1 MSGGNIFVYE
11 QLMEQKMMLQMLMMR
26 QAAADAAGNQE
37 KGSASRRAGRDRQN
51 GAGANN
57 LQNGTLPARRTKKTL
72 PTPQT
77 STAAAASTLKKSEA
91 TPPLPRKPPRPLP
104 RLWSRPTHPI
114 DAPAHGL
121 SFRQVSAGCCRL
133 TGVNVKSWPFQ
144 SISTT
149 SDGLTFCSS
158 SAVASELA
166 SRC

>member
-77 STAAAASTLKKSEA
+77 STAAAACTLNKSEA
-91 TPPLPRKPPRPLP
+91 TPPCPENLHDLSRASGAAQLTRLMPRR
-104 RLWSRPTHPI
+104 T
-114 DAPAHGL
+114 DFL
-121 SFRQVSAGCCRL
+121 S
-133 TGVNVKSWPFQ
+133 VKS
-144 SISTT
+144 
-149 SDGLTFCSS
+149 
-158 SAVASELA
+158 ARAA
-166 SRC
+166 AA